1 MNRPLAVRRTLAG
14 LAVAPLLLTGL
25 AACGDGSGGQG
36 AKADDPA
43 ADSLAGATVLTG
55 LETGDEVEPDEFID
69 IVVDGMEASTTAHMT
84 MTTSMGEL
92 GDMTAEGDVD
102 YTADPVAMTMTM
114 TMPAGMPMMGDDPAE
129 IRYVDGIFYMSM
141 GQLTSGKFWKLDPA
155 DPASPLGDLGSMLDQ
170 MDPTAMM
177 KKLEPAIDEVTYE
190 GAEDVDG
197 RSLDH
202 YELTVDGAELG
213 KAMEAPPAA
222 MGQLPD
228 SITYD
233 LWLDEEHRMAQ
244 ATMELPVQGMTT
256 NLEMTVEDWDKD
268 VSIEAPP
275 ADQVTDMP
283 DMGAMMGQQGQPKV

>member
-1 MNRPLAVRRTLAG
+1 MDVGIIGLSQAGKTTVFNAVTRSTAH
-14 LAVAPLLLTGL
+14 TGFGGGNEPNVGVVKVPDARLDVL
-25 AACGDGSGGQG
+25 AAMY
-36 AKADDPA
+36 KPKKV
-43 ADSLAGATVLTG
+43 T
-55 LETGDEVEPDEFID
+55 
-69 IVVDGMEASTTAHMT
+69 
-84 MTTSMGEL
+84 
-92 GDMTAEGDVD
+92 
-102 YTADPVAMTMTM
+102 
-114 TMPAGMPMMGDDPAE
+114 PAE
-129 IRYVDGIFYMSM
+129 IRYVDGVFYMSM

-213 KAMEAPPAA
+213 KATEVPPAA

-256 NLEMTVEDWDKD
+256 NLDMTVEDWDKD

-283 DMGAMMGQQGQPKV
+283 DMGALMGQQGQPKV